1 VLADI
6 PGLIEGAH
14 EGHGLGTRFLGHVE
28 RCAVLLHLI
37 DVTGDDPASA
47 YRIIRKELKSYGG
60 HLAEKPEV
68 IAFNKVDAVSEEELV
83 RKLADF
89 KRRIRKTPITMSGA
103 TGKSVDEVMKKLLKV
118 ISDTRRGEKSETSD
132 NIKVENWQP

>member
-1 VLADI
+1 
-6 PGLIEGAH
+6 
-14 EGHGLGTRFLGHVE
+14 
-28 RCAVLLHLI
+28 
-37 DVTGDDPASA
+37 
-47 YRIIRKELKSYGG
+47 
-60 HLAEKPEV
+60 V
-68 IAFNKVDAVSEEELV
+68 IAFNKVDAVSEEELA
-83 RKLADF
+83 RKLAEF